1 MNYPK
6 PMALSL
12 PPTIMEQAEE
22 VSTPLGS
29 VQCWRHHLRRR
40 DRIRA
45 QLSTLLNGD
54 PMKLHEAIGLELERR
69 EMEITFEFACRDD
82 CLGKM
87 VPSDLRQVVA
97 ERDRLKRSA
106 TRRWRRLRGMWWKGT
121 KDIHAR
127 P

>member
-1 MNYPK
+1 MPSQHYYRSKQNELPK

-45 QLSTLLNGD
+45 QLSLLY
-54 PMKLHEAIGLELERR
+54 
-69 EMEITFEFACRDD
+69 
-82 CLGKM
+82 
-87 VPSDLRQVVA
+87 
-97 ERDRLKRSA
+97 
-106 TRRWRRLRGMWWKGT
+106 
-121 KDIHAR
+121 
-127 P
+127 